1 MALQLQDRVLETA
14 NSPGTGT
21 VTLLGASLG
30 YQSFNTALT
39 SGNTTYYTIA
49 DLGGANWEVGIGTFT
64 SPNQLARNTI
74 LDSSGGGS
82 VVNFSSGIQNVFI
95 TYPAEKS
102 VNLDASGNCTLPARL
117 TINNVTL
124 ATSANTSNLVVGGAL
139 GFSDTGLAS
148 NFVATHPSY
157 YQAAIQNLS
166 NGSSATCEFIAYN
179 DTATATT
186 NYAAFGMNSSGYTGT
201 GAINSPNHAFFV
213 SASNDIV
220 VGTISNNNIHF
231 VTNSSATDAVTING
245 VGAIAV
251 NGSFGTAGQALVT
264 NGAGAPPS
272 WTDSPA
278 DTAYFLSFMMG

>member
-49 DLGGANWEVGIGTFT
+49 DLGGANWEVGVGTFT

-82 VVNFSSGIQNVFI
+82 IVNFSSGIQNVFI

-139 GFSDTGLAS
+139 SFNDTGLAS

-166 NGSSATCEFIAYN
+166 SGSSATTEFIAYN

-245 VGAIAV
+245 VGAVAF

-264 NGAGAPPS
+264 NGSGAPPS
-272 WTDSPA
+272 WTDSPS

>member
-102 VNLDASGNCTLPARL
+102 VNLDANGNCTLPARL

-124 ATSANTSNLVVGGAL
+124 ASSANTSNLVVGGAL

-166 NGSSATCEFIAYN
+166 NGSSATSEFIAYN

>member
-1 MALQLQDRVLETA
+1 MALVLKDRVLETC

-30 YQSFNTALT
+30 YQSFNSALA
-39 SGNTTYYTIA
+39 SGSTTYYTIA
-49 DLGGANWEVGIGTFT
+49 DLGGANWEVGVGSFT

-82 VVNFSSGIQNVFI
+82 IVNFSSGIQNVFI

>member
-1 MALQLQDRVLETA
+1 LVLVRLLRQINWLVTPFLILLVAVLLLTLALAYRTYSLL
-14 NSPGTGT
+14 
-21 VTLLGASLG
+21 TLLRSRL
-30 YQSFNTALT
+30 
-39 SGNTTYYTIA
+39 
-49 DLGGANWEVGIGTFT
+49 
-64 SPNQLARNTI
+64 I
-74 LDSSGGGS
+74 LDA
-82 VVNFSSGIQNVFI
+82 N
-95 TYPAEKS
+95 
-102 VNLDASGNCTLPARL
+102 GNCTLPARL

-124 ATSANTSNLVVGGAL
+124 ASSANTSNLVVGGAL

-166 NGSSATCEFIAYN
+166 NGSSATSEFIAYN

>member
-14 NSPGTGT
+14 SAPGTGT

-49 DLGGANWEVGIGTFT
+49 DLGGASWEVGIGTFT

-74 LDSSGGGS
+74 LASSNSGS
-82 VVNFSSGIQNVFI
+82 IVNFSSGLQNVFI

-102 VNLDASGNCTLPARL
+102 VNLDANGNCTLPARL

-124 ATSANTSNLVVGGAL
+124 ASSANTSNLVVGGAL
-139 GFSDTGLAS
+139 GFNDTGLAS

-157 YQAAIQNLS
+157 YQATIQNLS
-166 NGSSATCEFIAYN
+166 NGSSATAEFIAYN
-179 DTATATT
+179 DIGTATT
-186 NYAAFGMNSSGYTGT
+186 NYAAFGMNSSGFTGT

-220 VGTISNNNIHF
+220 LGTISNNNIHL
-231 VTNSSATDAVTING
+231 VTNSSATDAMTING
-245 VGAIAV
+245 VGAIAF
-251 NGSFGTAGQALVT
+251 NGDYGTAGQALVT
-264 NGAGAPPS
+264 SGSGAPPT
-272 WTDSPA
+272 WTDSPS

>member
-74 LDSSGGGS
+74 LDSSGGGAI
-82 VVNFSSGIQNVFI
+82 VNFSSGIQNVFI

-124 ATSANTSNLVVGGAL
+124 ASSANTSNLVVGGAL
-139 GFSDTGLAS
+139 GFNDTGLAS

-157 YQAAIQNLS
+157 YQATIQNLS
-166 NGSSATCEFIAYN
+166 NGSSATSEFIAYN
-179 DTATATT
+179 DVGTATT

-220 VGTISNNNIHF
+220 VGTVSNNNIHF

>member
-1 MALQLQDRVLETA
+1 MALQLKDRVLETA
-14 NSPGTGT
+14 SAPGTGT

-39 SGNTTYYTIA
+39 SGSTTYYTIA
-49 DLGGANWEVGIGTFT
+49 DLGGSNWEVGIGSFT
-64 SPNQLARNTI
+64 SPDQLTRDTI
-74 LDSSGGGS
+74 LSSSGGGS
-82 VVNFSSGIQNVFI
+82 AVNFSSGTQNVFI

-124 ATSANTSNLVVGGAL
+124 ASSANTSNLVVGGPL
-139 GFSDTGLAS
+139 SFSDTGLAS

-166 NGSSATCEFIAYN
+166 NGSSASAEFIAYN
-179 DTATATT
+179 DTGTSTD
-186 NYAAFGMNSSGYTGT
+186 NYAAMGINSSGYTGN
-201 GAINSPNHAFFV
+201 GAINGADHAFFV
-213 SASNDIV
+213 SGGTEIV
-220 VGTISNNNIHF
+220 IGTISNNDIHF
-231 VTNSSATDAVTING
+231 VTNSSVTDAMTINA

-251 NGSFGTAGQALVT
+251 NGSYGTAGQALVT
-264 NGAGAPPS
+264 NGSGAPPS

>member
-64 SPNQLARNTI
+64 APNQLARNTI

-102 VNLDASGNCTLPARL
+102 VNLDANGNCTLPARL

-124 ATSANTSNLVVGGAL
+124 ASSANTSNLVVGGAL

-157 YQAAIQNLS
+157 YQATIQNLS
-166 NGSSATCEFIAYN
+166 NGSSATSEFIAYN
-179 DTATATT
+179 DIGTATT

-220 VGTISNNNIHF
+220 VGTVSNNNIHF

>member
-82 VVNFSSGIQNVFI
+82 IVNFSSGIQNVFI

-124 ATSANTSNLVVGGAL
+124 ASSANTSNLVVGGAL

-166 NGSSATCEFIAYN
+166 SGSSATSEFIAYN